1 MKISTAYSFEMNS
14 LAMQAKQA
22 DIFHTQAQIATGRR
36 IVTPSD
42 DPVGATHALQASH
55 GLALTENNIENI
67 NKADVQIKMES
78 TVLEAVRKVLVSA
91 KGIAVGAGGEPSD
104 QERTSFSNY
113 LTQMY
118 QDLLGYS
125 NTTDSEGNYLF
136 SGFKGNTVPFQ
147 QATGVSNYQGDNSKR
162 FVAIGSSR
170 QIQVSDSGQAVFG
183 VGTANDPFAVITQF
197 IADLQNGALTGAA
210 YNAAV
215 ATAVTGLSNAVDN
228 VVNISDHVAVRFQ
241 ELQIAMDAETQYK
254 LQFQNELARV
264 ESVDMQQ
271 AAVELSLQQV
281 SLEATQKAFL
291 SASKLT
297 LFDYL

>member
-1 MKISTAYSFEMNS
+1 MRISTSIYFSSNQA
-14 LAMQAKQA
+14 AMQAKQA

-42 DPVGATHALQASH
+42 DPVGATHALQASR

-78 TVLEAVRKVLVSA
+78 TVLGAIHKVLNNARGVA
-91 KGIAVGAGGEPSD
+91 IGAGGEPSA

-113 LTQMY
+113 LTQIY
-118 QDLLGYS
+118 QDLLGYA
-125 NTTDSEGNYLF
+125 NTTDSEGNYMF
-136 SGFKGNTVPFQ
+136 SGFKGSTVPFQ
-147 QATGVSNYQGDNSKR
+147 QSTGPSNYKGDNAQR
-162 FVAIGSSR
+162 FVAISNNR
-170 QIQVSDSGQAVFG
+170 EIQVSDSGQAVFS

-210 YNAAV
+210 YNAA
-215 ATAVTGLSNAVDN
+215 ASAAVTGLSNALDN

-241 ELQIAMDAETQYK
+241 ELQIAKEAETQYK
-254 LQFQNELARV
+254 QQYQNELDRV
-264 ESVDMQQ
+264 ENVDMQK

-291 SASKLT
+291 NASKLT